1 MQGTGKK
8 TSPIPSSSNPNERK
22 TSMSDASRRAK
33 TAATEHRYRL
43 RPARQP
49 KVLIVEDHDDTR
61 EMLRTLFTMW
71 GCRVVEARNGLEA
84 IESAER
90 EQPALILMDLSLPF
104 LDGVQ
109 ASRRIGQ
116 SSLSGARIV
125 ALNGWGTRY
134 YSVAALAAGCD
145 DCLVKPMDFDSLR
158 AYLGPLL
165 ESPATIK
172 GAED

>member
-1 MQGTGKK
+1 
-8 TSPIPSSSNPNERK
+8 
-22 TSMSDASRRAK
+22 MSDPSRRAK
-33 TAATEHRYRL
+33 TAATEHRYHL

-71 GCRVVEARNGLEA
+71 GCRVVEACNGLEA

-109 ASRRIGQ
+109 ASRRIRQRG
-116 SSLSGARIV
+116 LSGVRIV
-125 ALNGWGTRY
+125 ALNGWGTQRY
-134 YSVAALAAGCD
+134 AVAALAAGCD
-145 DCLVKPMDFDSLR
+145 DCLVKPMDFDRLR
-158 AYLGPLL
+158 AYLGPIL
-165 ESPATIK
+165 ESPSTIK
-172 GAED
+172 GDEDFSLH

>member
-1 MQGTGKK
+1 
-8 TSPIPSSSNPNERK
+8 
-22 TSMSDASRRAK
+22 MSDPSRRAK
-33 TAATEHRYRL
+33 TAATEHLYHR

-61 EMLRTLFTMW
+61 EMLRTLLTMW
-71 GCRVVEARNGLEA
+71 GCRVLEACNGLEA
-84 IESAER
+84 VESAER
-90 EQPALILMDLSLPF
+90 EQPVLILMDLSLPF

-109 ASRRIGQ
+109 ASRRIRQ
-116 SSLSGARIV
+116 SGLTGIRIV
-125 ALNGWGTRY
+125 ALNGWGTRS

-165 ESPATIK
+165 ESPSTIK
-172 GAED
+172 GEDDLSLH